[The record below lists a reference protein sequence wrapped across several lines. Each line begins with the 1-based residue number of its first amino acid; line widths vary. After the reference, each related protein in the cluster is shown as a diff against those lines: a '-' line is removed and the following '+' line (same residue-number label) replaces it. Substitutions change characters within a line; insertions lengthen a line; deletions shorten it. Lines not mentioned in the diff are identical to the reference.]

1 MRHRKTGR
9 KLNRN
14 SSQRGAL
21 MKGLAISIIEHESV
35 KTTLAKAKEIRGFL
49 EPLVTLAKK
58 NTVSNQ
64 RLAYSRLQSKEAV
77 AKLFDELG
85 PRYTDRPGGY
95 LRIIKRGFRPGDKS
109 PSAQIEFVISEV
121 DSIQEKTTE
130 SEEVTVNS

>member
-64 RLAYSRLQSKEAV
+64 RLVYSRLQSKEAV

-95 LRIIKRGFRPGDKS
+95 LRIIKRGFRPGDRS

>member
-14 SSQRGAL
+14 SPQRASL
-21 MKGLAISIIEHESV
+21 MKGLAISIIEQESV

-58 NTVSNQ
+58 NTLANQ
-64 RLAYSRLQSKEAV
+64 RLAYARLQSKEAV

-85 PRYTDRPGGY
+85 PRYVDMPGGY
-95 LRIIKRGFRPGDKS
+95 
-109 PSAQIEFVISEV
+109 
-121 DSIQEKTTE
+121 
-130 SEEVTVNS
+130 